1 MTIQK
6 NDGRAGLV
14 VTRAI
19 PEGLKKKNVQ
29 WIHILLL
36 NTQFL

>member
-6 NDGRAGLV
+6 NDGRAGLI

-19 PEGLKKKNVQ
+19 PESLKKTNVQ
-29 WIHILLL
+29 WIQFLLL
-36 NTQFL
+36 NTQF